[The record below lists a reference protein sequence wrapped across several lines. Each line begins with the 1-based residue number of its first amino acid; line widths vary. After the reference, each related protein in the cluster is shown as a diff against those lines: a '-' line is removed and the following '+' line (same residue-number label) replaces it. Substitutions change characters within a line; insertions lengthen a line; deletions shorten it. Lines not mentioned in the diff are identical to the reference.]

1 MKQGWDIKTILD
13 VSLSI
18 EDGDWIEKK
27 DQSTSGIR
35 LIQTGNIGQGYY
47 KDKGEKAKYISED
60 TFAKLKCTE
69 LTTGDILVSRLP
81 DPVGRACILPDLG
94 IRCITA
100 VDCSIIKL
108 KHDAICSQWFVYY
121 SLSHEYAAKVKKECS
136 GTTRD
141 RISRKKLSCITIPI
155 PPLAEQER
163 IVEILDKEFERI
175 DALKANAEQNLQ
187 HTKDLLIQSQN
198 AAFDSEDIRPLDT
211 VVSIINGY
219 AFKSEDF
226 NKTNPIKAVKIT
238 NVGVGVFVETDDTNL
253 PQKLQSEKQ
262 DYVVHTGDI
271 VFALTRTIIAD
282 GLKVAIVPETYN
294 CALLNQRVA
303 SLRIDDAIQRDY
315 LYNYFQSTK
324 VRRYVLNRVNVLM
337 QPNLSI
343 KDLKAMPIPYC
354 GKIEMEKIVA
364 RLNKLK
370 EHCKVL
376 EGNYTKTIALCDDM
390 KQALLRQAF
399 NGEL

>member
-1 MKQGWDIKTILD
+1 MIQDWKIKTLLD
-13 VSLSI
+13 VSVSI

-35 LIQTGNIGQGYY
+35 LIQTGNIGRGYY

-100 VDCSIIKL
+100 VDCSIIQL
-108 KHDAICSQWFVYY
+108 KHDTICSQWFVYY

-155 PPLAEQER
+155 PPLAEQKR
-163 IVEILDKEFERI
+163 IVEILDREFEKI
-175 DALKANAEQNLQ
+175 DALKANAERSLQ
-187 HTKDLLIQSQN
+187 QAKDLFQSALKQELQPKEGWVTMKLGEFAHMKAGDFVKASDIKESSFEGSVPCYGGNGLRGYVKEANRDGEFCLIGRQGALCGNIHIASGVFR
-198 AAFDSEDIRPLDT
+198 ATEHAV
-211 VVSIINGY
+211 VVSPY
-219 AFKSEDF
+219 QKM
-226 NKTNPIKAVKIT
+226 PIKLVYYLL
-238 NVGVGVFVETDDTNL
+238 VSLNL
-253 PQKLQSEKQ
+253 NQYS
-262 DYVVHTGDI
+262 TGAAQPGLS
-271 VFALTRTIIAD
+271 VRNIAD
-282 GLKVAIVPETYN
+282 NVNIAIPPQADWDGIASKLGTLKQN
-294 CALLNQRVA
+294 CKAL
-303 SLRIDDAIQRDY
+303 
-315 LYNYFQSTK
+315 
-324 VRRYVLNRVNVLM
+324 
-337 QPNLSI
+337 
-343 KDLKAMPIPYC
+343 
-354 GKIEMEKIVA
+354 EE
-364 RLNKLK
+364 
-370 EHCKVL
+370 
-376 EGNYTKTIALCDDM
+376 NYTKTMALCDDM

>member
-1 MKQGWDIKTILD
+1 MKQGWEIKKLGDVGTFQRGGGFIKSDFADNGYPCIHYGQIHTKFDIKTDKHITCISNDLVTSKSKIAQKGDIIIAITSED
-13 VSLSI
+13 VQGSCKCTAWMGDYDVVVGAHAAIYKHTLNPSFVAYYLRSQYFSI
-18 EDGDWIEKK
+18 
-27 DQSTSGIR
+27 
-35 LIQTGNIGQGYY
+35 
-47 KDKGEKAKYISED
+47 EKAKYTHGFKVVEIKPSD
-60 TFAKLKCTE
+60 IAKI
-69 LTTGDILVSRLP
+69 DIRFPS
-81 DPVGRACILPDLG
+81 
-94 IRCITA
+94 
-100 VDCSIIKL
+100 
-108 KHDAICSQWFVYY
+108 
-121 SLSHEYAAKVKKECS
+121 
-136 GTTRD
+136 
-141 RISRKKLSCITIPI
+141 
-155 PPLAEQER
+155 LAEQER
-163 IVEILDKEFERI
+163 IVGILDREFERI

-187 HTKDLLIQSQN
+187 HAKDLLIQSQN
-198 AAFDSEDIRPLDT
+198 AAFDSEDIRPLDS

-370 EHCKVL
+370 EHCKTL
-376 EGNYTKTIALCDDM
+376 EENYTKTIALCDDM
-390 KQALLRQAF
+390 KQAFLRKAF